1 MKVYQGPEET
11 SVLEFHRTYGS
22 FIDFN
27 SWTKNFRKELEEIEA
42 VLYGEKEAKKRGDDE
57 EEDDEDN

>member
-1 MKVYQGPEET
+1 MKVYQGPEDT

-27 SWTKNFRKELEEIEA
+27 QWTKTFRAELEDIEA
-42 VLYGEKEAKKRGDDE
+42 VLLGEKEAKKKDDG
-57 EEDDEDN
+57 EDEFED

>member
-11 SVLEFHRTYGS
+11 SVLEFHRSYGS

-27 SWTKNFRKELEEIEA
+27 QWTKTFRAELEEIEA
-42 VLYGEKEAKKRGDDE
+42 VLHGEKEAKKKDE
-57 EEDDEDN
+57 GEDEFED

>member
-11 SVLEFHRTYGS
+11 SVLEFHKTYGS

-27 SWTKNFRKELEEIEA
+27 QKTKDFRAELEDMEA
-42 VLYGEKEAKKRGDDE
+42 ILHGEKEPKKTTDADE
-57 EEDDEDN
+57 YED

>member
-27 SWTKNFRKELEEIEA
+27 QKTKIFRTEIDDIEA
-42 VLYGEKEAKKRGDDE
+42 VLFGEKEAKKPELE
-57 EEDDEDN
+57 EEEYAD

>member
-11 SVLEFHRTYGS
+11 AVLEFHKTYGS

-27 SWTKNFRKELEEIEA
+27 QKTKEFRTELDDMEA
-42 VLYGEKEAKKRGDDE
+42 ILHGEKEAKKADDDDE
-57 EEDDEDN
+57 LED